1 MIEETSS
8 RAFDALLSYGIA
20 GVFSFAFLAMCFYL
34 MRFGMNEVKSSFQL
48 VHQEIHDLSQKVMDL
63 SVLVAKLE
71 ENVKALLGDR
81 KRQ

>member
-48 VHQEIHDLSQKVMDL
+48 VHQELHDLSQKVMDL

-81 KRQ
+81 NRQ

>member
-34 MRFGMNEVKSSFQL
+34 IRFGMTEVKSSFQL
-48 VHQEIHDLSQKVMDL
+48 VHQEIHDLSQKVMEL
-63 SVLVAKLE
+63 AVLVGKLE
-71 ENVKALLGDR
+71 ENVTTLLGDR